1 MKIDDLRKKID
12 ALDRRIVALINER
25 ASCAHEIGRIKRD
38 TNREIYAPER
48 EKAVY
53 EKVEGMSG
61 GPLPAG
67 SLRAIYREIMSASLA
82 IEKKLVVAYL
92 GPEATFT
99 HLAAR
104 NKFGGSVDY
113 APAASITDIF
123 GEVERGAADYG
134 VVPIENSNEGAVTHT
149 LDMFAD
155 SRAKICAEIYLDIS
169 HCLMASCAPREI
181 TTIYSKA
188 EVFGQCRAWIRE
200 NCPSVELIDCSS
212 TARAAERAAGEP
224 GAAAIASELAAEL
237 YGLRIAARGIEDSGR
252 NETRF
257 LVIGRAS
264 AGPSG
269 DDKTSILVSI
279 SDRVGALHR
288 MLYPFRRHAI
298 NLTKI
303 ESRPS
308 KRKAWEY
315 YFFID
320 LEGHVAQKK
329 VAEALREL
337 ERQCLFV
344 EHLGSYPRAK
354 PRLPCACAEETKRN
368 RRPRRAGKPG
378 GLNRNRAGR
387 VG

>member
-1 MKIDDLRKKID
+1 MRKGLMKINDLRKKID
-12 ALDRRIVALINER
+12 ALDRSIVGLVNER
-25 ASCAHEIGRIKRD
+25 TSLALEIGKIKRD
-38 TNREIYAPER
+38 SNREIYAPER

-53 EKVEGMSG
+53 EKVEGLSR

-67 SLRAIYREIMSASLA
+67 SLRAIYREIMSAALSL
-82 IEKKLVVAYL
+82 EKKLVIAYL

-104 NKFGGSVDY
+104 NKFGGSVGY
-113 APAASITDIF
+113 AAAAGIADIF

-149 LDMFAD
+149 LDMFMD

-169 HCLMASCAPREI
+169 HCLMAACAPAEI
-181 TTIYSKA
+181 RRVYSKA
-188 EVFGQCRAWIRE
+188 EVFGQCRTWVRGNYPGAE
-200 NCPSVELIDCSS
+200 LVEASS
-212 TARAAERAAGEP
+212 TARAAELAAKEP
-224 GAAAIASELAAEL
+224 HAAAIASELAAEL
-237 YGLRIAARGIEDSGR
+237 YGLKIIARGIEDSGK

-257 LVIGRAS
+257 LVIGRSA

-269 DDKTSILVSI
+269 EDKTSIMVSI

-288 MLYPFRRHAI
+288 MLYPFRKHAI

-320 LEGHVAQKK
+320 FEGHVAEKK
-329 VAEALREL
+329 VGQALKEL
-337 ERQCLFV
+337 RKQCLFV
-344 EHLGSYPRAK
+344 EHLGSYPKAR
-354 PRLPCACAEETKRN
+354 
-368 RRPRRAGKPG
+368 
-378 GLNRNRAGR
+378 
-387 VG
+387 

>member
-12 ALDRRIVALINER
+12 GLDRRIVALINER
-25 ASCAHEIGRIKRD
+25 ASCAHEIGNIKRD
-38 TNREIYAPER
+38 AKREVYAPER
-48 EKAVY
+48 ERAVY
-53 EKVEGMSG
+53 EKVEGLSE
-61 GPLPAG
+61 GPLPPN
-67 SLRAIYREIMSASLA
+67 SLRAIYREIMSAALA
-82 IEKKLVVAYL
+82 LEKRLVIAYL

-104 NKFGGSVDY
+104 NKFGGSVGY

-149 LDMFAD
+149 LDMFVD

-169 HCLMASCAPREI
+169 HCLMAACAPAEI
-181 TTIYSKA
+181 RKIYSKS
-188 EVFGQCRAWIRE
+188 EVFGQCRAWIRG
-200 NCPSVELIDCSS
+200 NCPSVELVECPS
-212 TARAAERAAGEP
+212 TARAAERAAKEQ

-237 YGLRIAARGIEDSGR
+237 YGLKIAARGIEDSGR

-257 LVIGRAS
+257 LVIGRSS

-269 DDKTSILVSI
+269 DDKTSVMVSI
-279 SDRVGALHR
+279 SDRVGALYR
-288 MLYPFRRHAI
+288 MLYPFKKHGI

-320 LEGHVAQKK
+320 MEGHVAQKK

-344 EHLGSYPRAK
+344 VHLGSYPKAR
-354 PRLPCACAEETKRN
+354 
-368 RRPRRAGKPG
+368 
-378 GLNRNRAGR
+378 
-387 VG
+387 